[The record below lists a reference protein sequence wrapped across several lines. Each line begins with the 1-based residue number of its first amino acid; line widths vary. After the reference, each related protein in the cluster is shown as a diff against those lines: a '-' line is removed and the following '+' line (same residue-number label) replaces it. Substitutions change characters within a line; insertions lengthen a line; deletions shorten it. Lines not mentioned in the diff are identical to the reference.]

1 MVCLGVVLGL
11 TATSKNF
18 THLMVFRFLLG
29 VFEAGVFPS
38 ATILISR
45 LYRRREQFTRITAFY
60 IVGGLSMSTGGI
72 FSYGIG
78 HMNGICGLSAWK

>member
-1 MVCLGVVLGL
+1 
-11 TATSKNF
+11 
-18 THLMVFRFLLG
+18 MVFRFLLGVFLLG

-60 IVGGLSMSTGGI
+60 IVSGLSMSTGGI
-72 FSYGIG
+72 FSYDIG
-78 HMNGICGLSAWK
+78 HMNGICGLSVWK